1 MLVMFTMPSD
11 AFTGKWVTAALP
23 HSSLSGVGEEQFK
36 MEVEMTKLSVAGA
49 AAVMVVAALTMGEP
63 AFAQQHPER
72 EAYFGETHVHTSWS
86 LDAYLGFDNTLAGP
100 EDFYKYSLGQPI
112 THPGGF
118 TVKITKPLDW
128 GATTEHAEYLGAVQA
143 ALDPASKLSGTIVG
157 KSLKFGSRVESLTT
171 YKFLTLTMLKNHPLD
186 DLMTP
191 DVLGTYWKQLV
202 KIADKYYQP
211 GKFTTFAAYEW
222 TSTPNTA
229 NLHRN
234 IIFRDTKKVP
244 DMPFSAIDSDDPREL
259 WKWMDA
265 QRKAGN
271 ELLAITHNSNLSN
284 GLMFTTETDDRGRPI
299 DKAWAE
305 TRMRNEPL
313 AELKQVKGQSETP
326 PGLSP
331 NDEFANYEVVVWQ
344 LLGAKADPRE
354 HGSYIRQA
362 YKDGLALGDTLG
374 ANPYKFG
381 VVSGSDSH
389 STAVPY
395 RQKNFFGVHGG
406 NTDETPEKRLEGSLF
421 GFKNIWASP
430 AGLSVVWAEENT
442 REAIFAA
449 MQRKET
455 YSTSGVRIKVRLF
468 GGWELAPD
476 LLNRKDW
483 VKTAYAKGVSMGG
496 DLPAPKGKAPSFVVW
511 ALKDPDSGNLDR
523 VQIVKGWAKDGQTFE
538 KIYDVTWAGKRKPDK
553 ATGKVPPIG
562 HTVDFAKATYKNTIG
577 AVQLKT
583 VWKDPDFDPSLDAFY
598 YARVLEIP
606 TPRWSTIQAVKL
618 GRVPPDGVA
627 ATIQERAWTSPI
639 WYTASAEARKTARS
653 GVTVAEL
660 KRKGATALG
669 DAELKQL
676 IVGKTILV
684 RNMVTG
690 RRYEILHGADGRRL
704 ITAVDGNTPDLE
716 IMGELSHG
724 RQMQYEIRDGKYLV
738 EIAGAPL
745 EVTVYKIGDK
755 YVAARSNEFGYANYE
770 IEAEKE

>member
-1 MLVMFTMPSD
+1 MEKSIVVVI
-11 AFTGKWVTAALP
+11 ATAMA
-23 HSSLSGVGEEQFK
+23 
-36 MEVEMTKLSVAGA
+36 
-49 AAVMVVAALTMGEP
+49 VAALTISRP
-63 AFAQQHPER
+63 AFAQKYPER

-86 LDAYLGFDNTLAGP
+86 LDSYLGFGNALAGP
-100 EDFYKYSLGQPI
+100 EEFYKYALGQPI

-143 ALDPASKLSGTIVG
+143 ALDPDSKLSKSVLG
-157 KSLKFGSRVESLTT
+157 KSLKFGTRVNAAAT
-171 YKFLTLTMLKNHPLD
+171 YKLLTATMLKNQPLD

-191 DVLGTYWKQLV
+191 DVLGTYWMRLV
-202 KIADKYYQP
+202 EIADKYYQP

-234 IIFRDTKKVP
+234 IFFRDTKKVP

-259 WKWMDA
+259 WKWMDG

-284 GLMFTTETDDRGRPI
+284 GLMFTTEADDRGRPI

-313 AELKQVKGQSETP
+313 AELKQAKGQSETT

-344 LLGAKADPRE
+344 LLGHKGDPRNY
-354 HGSYIRQA
+354 GSYIRQA
-362 YKDGLALGDTLG
+362 YKDGLALQDTLG
-374 ANPYKFG
+374 HNPYKFG

-395 RQKNFFGVHGG
+395 RQKNFFGIHGG
-406 NTDETPEKRLEGSLF
+406 NFDETPEKRLEGGHF
-421 GFKNIWASP
+421 GFNNLWASP

-468 GGWELAPD
+468 GGWEYDPD
-476 LLNRKDW
+476 VLRQKDW
-483 VKTAYAKGVSMGG
+483 VQTAYAKGVPMGS
-496 DLPAPKGKAPSFVVW
+496 DLPASRDKAPSFIVW
-511 ALKDPDSGNLDR
+511 ALKDPDSANLDR
-523 VQIVKGWAKDGQTFE
+523 IQIVKGWVKNGQTFE
-538 KIYDVTWAGKRKPDK
+538 QIYDVAWAGKRKPNPV
-553 ATGKVPPIG
+553 TSKVPPIG
-562 HTVDFAKATYKNTIG
+562 HTVDLTKATYTNTIG
-577 AVQLKT
+577 AVELKT
-583 VWKDPDFDPSLDAFY
+583 VWTDPEFDPSLDAFY
-598 YARVLEIP
+598 YARILEIP
-606 TPRWSTIQAVKL
+606 TPRWSTIQAVEL

-627 ATIQERAWTSPI
+627 TMIQERAWTSSI
-639 WYTASAEARKTARS
+639 WYTAGEEARKMAKPGIT
-653 GVTVAEL
+653 VTEL
-660 KRKGATALG
+660 TRKGATALG
-669 DAELKQL
+669 DDELKEL

-684 RNMVTG
+684 RNTVTG
-690 RRYEILHGADGRRL
+690 QRFEILHGSDGRRL
-704 ITAVDGNTPDLE
+704 ITAVDGNVPELD
-716 IMGELSHG
+716 IIGELSHG
-724 RQMQYEIRDGKYLV
+724 RQMQYEIRDGHYIV
-738 EIAGAPL
+738 EIAGTPL
-745 EVTVYKIGDK
+745 AVTVYKVGDK

-770 IEAEKE
+770 IETAEESTREKR